1 MGKTLWKVDFG
12 FLVLLAFLLAEETAF
27 WGIHLLLPIFLHE
40 AAHLIG
46 LLFFGK
52 KPRKIRFSLVGIGV
66 EGGREQLTRKQ
77 EIWVLFLGPG
87 VNLVCF
93 LLLALFLGKKNPSL
107 AASLAAPHLILG
119 LWNLLPMRITD
130 GGRLLELILVRFF
143 SYDTLRR
150 FFFWLSFF
158 LLLFLLALAF
168 LLLFQGQPSLTLFLS
183 VGYLTAQ
190 LFLL

>member
-27 WGIHLLLPIFLHE
+27 WGIHLLLPVFLHE

-93 LLLALFLGKKNPSL
+93 LLLALLLGKKNPAL
-107 AASLAAPHLILG
+107 AASLAAPHLVLG